1 MCQIAGGR
9 KSAPPGSISVQT
21 SKPHTASMGKTPR
34 ELNDDI
40 HSQLNAV
47 EKLQYQLTSHE
58 LQYAQRMA
66 QSEQQAVDK
75 AKVTV
80 VSSSSDSNEGLCVLT
95 YCRTYTVTTFIV
107 RFVACVAGVW
117 KGKEKGFGREGDARG
132 ALPRVSLAPKTPFPV
147 PFKRVPRRLCALLL

>member
-1 MCQIAGGR
+1 
-9 KSAPPGSISVQT
+9 
-21 SKPHTASMGKTPR
+21 MGKTPR

-75 AKVTV
+75 VKVTV

-95 YCRTYTVTTFIV
+95 YGLMCTVTTLNV
-107 RFVACVAGVW
+107 RFVACVAGV
-117 KGKEKGFGREGDARG
+117 
-132 ALPRVSLAPKTPFPV
+132 
-147 PFKRVPRRLCALLL
+147 